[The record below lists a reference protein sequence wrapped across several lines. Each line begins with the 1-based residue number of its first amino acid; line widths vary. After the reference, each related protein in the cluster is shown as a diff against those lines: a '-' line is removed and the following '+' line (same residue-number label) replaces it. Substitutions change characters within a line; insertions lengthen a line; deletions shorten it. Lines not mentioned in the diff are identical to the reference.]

1 MRRKFSRFDCL
12 FWLVCGL
19 FTALGLVLAY
29 AVVGYRFSAL
39 ICFGIVVLLLCYRL
53 LWRLS
58 RKHRKAAKLLQGLL
72 TVCVCIGLILAT
84 VTGVQIGIA
93 SIGNPETDCT
103 YVVVLGAGVHGTTPS
118 LSLQNRLDAAYQY
131 LFAHP
136 NAICV
141 VSGGQGAGEDI
152 SEAQC
157 MQNELTKRGIAPER
171 IWMEDQAAST
181 EENLAF
187 SLELIESRT
196 GSRPTQLGIVSSEYH
211 LYRASLFAKAQEVEA
226 VGIPATTDMLTLRI
240 NYFLREIAGVWHYMV
255 FGG

>member
-1 MRRKFSRFDCL
+1 MKESKPWRERL
-12 FWLVCGL
+12 FWIAVVFFVL
-19 FTALGLVLAY
+19 LGAFLAF

-39 ICFGIVVLLLCYRL
+39 ICFGIVGLLLCYRL

-58 RKHRKAAKLLQGLL
+58 RKHQKAARLLRGLL
-72 TVCVCIGLILAT
+72 TVCVCVGLILAT

-93 SIGNPETDCT
+93 SMGSPETECQ
-103 YVVVLGAGVHGTTPS
+103 YVVVLGAAVHGTTPS

-131 LFAHP
+131 LLAHP

-141 VSGGQGAGEDI
+141 VSGGKGAGEDI
-152 SEAQC
+152 SEAEC
-157 MQNELTKRGIAPER
+157 MQRELTKRGIDPER
-171 IWMEDQAAST
+171 IWMEDQATST

-187 SLELIESRT
+187 SLALIESRT

-211 LYRASLFAKAQEVEA
+211 LYRASLFAKAQGVEE
-226 VGIPATTDMLTLRI
+226 VGIPATTDKLTLRI
-240 NYFLREIAGVWHYMV
+240 NYFLREIAGVWHYIV